1 MRRPSLSVRCSAAIS
16 VSVVAGRQRKGQGGR
31 ETQPTRVG
39 EGERGSVPRDLPTAR
54 AAHRHRCV
62 LLCEQP
68 EGCRRADAKSDR
80 RRNLSDRNA
89 FVGPLR
95 DEEIEGSAALSLSF
109 FFLSSFPAYGF
120 IRHCRINAG
129 DTLLFRRIL
138 LLSPRPANVF
148 VKDSK
153 RRVGLVKHSDRVAP
167 SCKRICVADE
177 KQTETSIVGRSLTRA
192 SARGQHLVRR

>member
-1 MRRPSLSVRCSAAIS
+1 MRRPSFSVRCSAA
-16 VSVVAGRQRKGQGGR
+16 VSASLVAGRQRKGQGGR

-95 DEEIEGSAALSLSF
+95 DEEIQGSFSF
-109 FFLSSFPAYGF
+109 FFLPFQPMDLSDTAGSTLVIRFCSAESFF
-120 IRHCRINAG
+120 SLRQC
-129 DTLLFRRIL
+129 FRER
-138 LLSPRPANVF
+138 
-148 VKDSK
+148 
-153 RRVGLVKHSDRVAP
+153 
-167 SCKRICVADE
+167 
-177 KQTETSIVGRSLTRA
+177 QYT
-192 SARGQHLVRR
+192 